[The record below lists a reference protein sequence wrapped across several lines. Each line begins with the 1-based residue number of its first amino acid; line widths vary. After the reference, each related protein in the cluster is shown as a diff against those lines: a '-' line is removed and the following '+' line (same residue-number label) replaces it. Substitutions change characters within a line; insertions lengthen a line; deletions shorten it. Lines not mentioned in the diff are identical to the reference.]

1 MPVYNIFS
9 LCSECYKTLNELKK
23 YQQKIRNNPFY
34 TQLEQAWVNK
44 YLLPIIEMMGSITST
59 FPIFKDIIVHENKS
73 VRKCNINK
81 NYPTG
86 KHAIFTGSHWIGVK
100 NGIVFDPFDHC
111 QIFGTNQFCQTYTLM
126 WLTGNLPEYTDNN
139 DEEGC
144 EEQSLDKYYF
154 YTRKALDFIKKE
166 VLKKYKKHTNLK
178 LYKKCI
184 KVLKLN
190 PAMCLNVVDLP
201 KGI

>member
-1 MPVYNIFS
+1 MPVYKKILFS
-9 LCSECYKTLNELKK
+9 RICNKYYITLKELKE
-23 YQQKIRNNPFY
+23 YQQKIRNNKY
-34 TQLEQAWVNK
+34 YDQLEQAWVNK

-59 FPIFKDIIVHENKS
+59 FPIFKDIIVHEYKS
-73 VRKCNINK
+73 VRKCNISK

-100 NGIVFDPFDHC
+100 DGNVFDPFDHC

-126 WLTGNLPEYTDNN
+126 WLTDNLPNYDGNYDIN
-139 DEEGC
+139 
-144 EEQSLDKYYF
+144 KYYF
-154 YTRKALDFIKKE
+154 YTKKAIHFIKNN
-166 VLKKYKKHTNLK
+166 VLKNYNKKHTNLK
-178 LYKKCI
+178 LYKNCI

-190 PAMCLNVVDLP
+190 PARCLNVVDLP

>member
-1 MPVYNIFS
+1 MPV
-9 LCSECYKTLNELKK
+9 SEKLSYSRICNEYYKTLEKLKK
-23 YQQKIRNNPFY
+23 YQNTIRENPCY
-34 TQLEQAWVNK
+34 SQLEQDWVNE
-44 YLLPIIEMMGSITST
+44 YLLPIIAMMGSITST
-59 FPIFKDIIVHENKS
+59 FPIFKDIIVHEYKS
-73 VRKCNINK
+73 VRKCNISK

-100 NGIVFDPFDHC
+100 DGIVFDPFDHC

-126 WLTGNLPEYTDNN
+126 WLTDNLPNYDGNN
-139 DEEGC
+139 YIN
-144 EEQSLDKYYF
+144 KYYF
-154 YTRKALDFIKKE
+154 YTFQAINFIENK
-166 VLKKYKKHTNLK
+166 VLTKYKKHTKLK

-184 KVLKLN
+184 KVLKRN

>member
-1 MPVYNIFS
+1 MPVLNKLSFLRISNI
-9 LCSECYKTLNELKK
+9 YYDTLKK
-23 YQQKIRNNPFY
+23 LKEYQISISNDPY
-34 TQLEQAWVNK
+34 YAQLEQAWVNN

-59 FPIFKDIIVHENKS
+59 FPIFKDIIVHEYKS

-100 NGIVFDPFDHC
+100 NGIVFDAFEHC

-126 WLTGNLPEYTDNN
+126 WLTDNLPNYDGNN
-139 DEEGC
+139 DIN
-144 EEQSLDKYYF
+144 KYYF
-154 YTRKALDFIKKE
+154 YTKKAIHFIKNK
-166 VLKKYKKHTNLK
+166 VLTKYKKHTKLK

-184 KVLKLN
+184 KVLKRN